1 MNHHVIEPMLR
12 PLSRCV
18 QGWAEHS
25 QRQACRNA
33 MVASTAL
40 AARRQEREEVQVF
53 VQDVLARRAP
63 VAEVPST
70 PPAAAQLG

>member
-1 MNHHVIEPMLR
+1 MNHHVIQPMLR
-12 PLSRCV
+12 PLSRWA

-40 AARRQEREEVQVF
+40 AASRQEREEVRLF
-53 VQDVLARRAP
+53 VEDMLARRAP
-63 VAEVPST
+63 AADTAPH

>member
-12 PLSRCV
+12 PLSRLPLR
-18 QGWAEHS
+18 WAEHS

-53 VQDVLARRAP
+53 VKDTLARRAP
-63 VAEVPST
+63 VAEGPST